1 MYKKS
6 VLRVQ
11 SCFLLI
17 TLIVVVVVFFFVDV
31 LLAVAEVFAKAP
43 DCACVKG
50 LETLPYSPV
59 KQFDD
64 VIISLKSF

>member
-1 MYKKS
+1 MYKKG
-6 VLRVQ
+6 VLNVQ

-17 TLIVVVVVFFFVDV
+17 TPIVVIFFYA
-31 LLAVAEVFAKAP
+31 LLAVAEIFAKAP
-43 DCACVKG
+43 HCACVKG
-50 LETLPYSPV
+50 LETLLYSPV